1 MMRVLWLM
9 ALLTAAMTGGLAR
22 AQDTWVQIEAQ
33 PSLAE
38 AEDRARAYA
47 GVFANVNGFSLG
59 SGWYAIT
66 IGPFTPEEARRQ
78 LDLLRGERLIPTD
91 SFIAE
96 QSKLGRRFWPV
107 GPDTGGTGATG
118 AGSPAAVPD
127 LVAPAEPAPPVAPP
141 VTPTLSP
148 EESPAEARATEAALG
163 AEDRQDLQRAMQF
176 FGVYPGEIDG
186 SFGPGTRSAMAA
198 WQDRNAFDPT
208 GILTTAQRKALI
220 DGWQA
225 ERQALGLTSVSEA
238 EAGIAIDL
246 PLGLVEFDRYEP
258 PFVRYKAK
266 AASGFEILLIS
277 RRGDAKT
284 LVAIYDRLQALELMP
299 LTGDRSL
306 AKASFTMHGT
316 GDRIQSYAQAG
327 LSDGMV
333 KGFVLSW
340 PLTENARAT
349 RVLEVMKATFAG
361 QGSDALDENLG
372 EPSQTASAD
381 LTSGLDVRRPVISRS
396 GVFVDAAGSVL
407 TTTEVLKQCDRITL
421 DGLHPAAV
429 VFRDENLGVAVLK
442 PETALAPPAI
452 AELQTALPRL
462 NSDVAVA
469 GYSYE
474 DALTSPVVSFGTF
487 AEAGGLN
494 GEDTLARLA
503 ITTLPGDAGGAVL
516 NAGGAMLGMLLPR
529 APVDGRDLP
538 AGVEFALNSV
548 TIADALAANG
558 VTSPPSTRTGT
569 LAAEDLAALARSMTV
584 LVSCWK

>member
-9 ALLTAAMTGGLAR
+9 ALLTAAMAGGLAR

-47 GVFANVNGFSLG
+47 GVFDNVNGFALG

-66 IGPFTPEEARRQ
+66 IGPFTPDEARRQ

-107 GPDTGGTGATG
+107 GLDAGGIGATG
-118 AGSPAAVPD
+118 AGSTTGGTEVIP
-127 LVAPAEPAPPVAPP
+127 PAESA
-141 VTPTLSP
+141 PTLAP
-148 EESPAEARATEAALG
+148 EETPAEARATEAALG

-176 FGVYPGEIDG
+176 FGVYPGKIDG
-186 SFGPGTRSAMAA
+186 SFGSGTRSAMAA
-198 WQDRNAFDPT
+198 WQDQNAYAPT

-266 AASGFEILLIS
+266 AGSGFEILLIS

-284 LVAIYDRLQALELMP
+284 LVAIYDRLQALEIMP

-306 AKASFTMHGT
+306 AKASFTINGV

-327 LSDGMV
+327 LVDGMV
-333 KGFVLSW
+333 KGFALSW
-340 PLTENARAT
+340 PLTENTRAT
-349 RVLEVMKATFAG
+349 RVLEVMKTTFAG

-381 LTSGLDVRRPVISRS
+381 LVSGLDVRRPVISRS
-396 GVFVDAAGSVL
+396 GVFVDATGSVL

-421 DGLHPAAV
+421 DGLHLADV
-429 VFRDENLGVAVLK
+429 VFRDESLGIAVLK

-452 AELQTALPRL
+452 AEVQTGLPRL

-516 NAGGAMLGMLLPR
+516 NAAGAMLGMLLPR

-538 AGVEFALNSV
+538 PGVEFALNGA
-548 TIADALAANG
+548 TIAGALAANG
-558 VTSPPSTRTGT
+558 FTAPPSTRTGT